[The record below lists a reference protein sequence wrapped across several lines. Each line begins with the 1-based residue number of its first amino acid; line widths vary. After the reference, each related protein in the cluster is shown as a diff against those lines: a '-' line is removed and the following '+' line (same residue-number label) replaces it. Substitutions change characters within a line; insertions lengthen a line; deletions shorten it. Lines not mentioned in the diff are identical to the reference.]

1 MKKKSHKIKKKKK
14 KKKIENIGHFQDFE
28 RNFSWV

>member
-14 KKKIENIGHFQDFE
+14 KRENIGHFQDFE